1 MSDELL
7 QMPALTADEIAAVQG
22 TRKQEAQPWETYDES
37 FNERLGASLE
47 AAIEEYSKVD
57 RVESKDSQTLE
68 TLAEQKEMADA
79 ASREYQFV
87 TPDEYEDR
95 GARIGRIIHSS
106 HFIEILQQNCGLTCW
121 YRNHPEPRKIT
132 LVVDRTHGITDP
144 ETACWVQEG
153 FMPEFSMMQFDD
165 HGVPISEEFRGWRT
179 CLLQLI
185 LKKMLTEPIAT
196 AVFGEATGPAAAKYN
211 AYLYGF
217 RNTMEE

>member
-68 TLAEQKEMADA
+68 TLAEQKELADA

-121 YRNHPEPRKIT
+121 YRNILN
-132 LVVDRTHGITDP
+132 LVRSRSLWIERT
-144 ETACWVQEG
+144 A
-153 FMPEFSMMQFDD
+153 S
-165 HGVPISEEFRGWRT
+165 PIQRP
-179 CLLQLI
+179 L
-185 LKKMLTEPIAT
+185 
-196 AVFGEATGPAAAKYN
+196 V
-211 AYLYGF
+211 GF
-217 RNTMEE
+217 RVGSCQSSP